1 MLRKTLLALCLVVS
15 ICSSALSFAAEAQ
28 SPTKVYRI
36 GWLAPFEAATVLPGG
51 GNRGIFIRT
60 LSDLGYAEGR
70 NLIIDLR
77 YAERKDDR
85 LPALAAE
92 LVALK
97 PDVIVA
103 LTTPGTKAAR
113 QATTTIP
120 IVIVQVGDPVGSGFV
135 ASLARPGGNITG
147 VTDISLDLA
156 AKYVE
161 LAHALAPKAT
171 RFGFLMTDNPLNPA
185 ALKATQDA
193 ATATG
198 LTVLPVMDRSD
209 VELEQAFASL
219 AKEKVGALIVPGGG
233 LAGAQAEKIADL
245 AARAKLPALYPDR
258 YYVTKGGLLSYG
270 PSYPQMFKTAATY
283 VDKIFK
289 GAKPGDLPIEQPTK
303 FELVINIKTAKA
315 LGLTIPQSL
324 RLRADEVI
332 E

>member
-36 GWLAPFEAATVLPGG
+36 GWLSPFEAATAPPGG

-70 NLIIDLR
+70 NLVIDVQ
-77 YAERKDDR
+77 YAERKDER

-92 LVALK
+92 LIALK

-103 LTTPGTKAAR
+103 LTTPATKAAQ

-171 RFGFLMTDNPLNPA
+171 RIGFLMTDNPLNPA
-185 ALKATQDA
+185 VLKATQDA
-193 ATATG
+193 ATTIG
-198 LTVLPVMDRSD
+198 LTVLSVMDRSD

-219 AKEKVGALIVPGGG
+219 AKAKVGALIVPGGG
-233 LAGAQAEKIADL
+233 LAGAQAERIAGL

-270 PSYPQMFKTAATY
+270 PSYPQMFKTAAAY
-283 VDKIFK
+283 VAKIFK
-289 GAKPGDLPIEQPTK
+289 GAKPGDLPIEQPSL
-303 FELVINIKTAKA
+303 FD
-315 LGLTIPQSL
+315 LTISD
-324 RLRADEVI
+324 RAVKATGIAIPPSMLINAEVI
-332 E
+332 P